1 MGVSLGI
8 SFAKAGS
15 RHRLRDQIVPGQAAL
30 FYRRGAALESR
41 ARINPAA
48 R

>member
-1 MGVSLGI
+1 MGISLDI

-15 RHRLRDQIVPGQAAL
+15 RHRLRDRSFPGRAAL
-30 FYRRGAALESR
+30 FYRRAATLESR
-41 ARINPAA
+41 VAISRAA